1 MKFCIFSAL
10 LSLVGALMVMATA
23 PSAMAGTGTYR
34 LGQVAASIDACNEL
48 KASLVK
54 KFPQSSRSQVLSDV
68 CERNY
73 GGTFDVVIEY
83 TGLAASL
90 LVSTYNEGADVH
102 GLFATAEECE
112 ASRMDRISQFSH
124 ATGLDPFVAYCFR
137 DRQREQLDKLFTL
150 RIDAFG
156 KPKLKPYSFARH
168 IYTSSNVNPE
178 ADESGFENAL
188 MALGA
193 SAVDV
198 KIYKDTS
205 NTSVMAQYYA
215 SRRLPLLE
223 HSDGFVTTLADCERY
238 RDVMREIY
246 ARAGGQSAIYFCA
259 IGTEAAKSR
268 IYSVGLVSQPL
279 ASELA
284 TVKYQTQAACEA
296 QRAATE
302 ETWRLRLGRD
312 VVGSVCALEWLAS
325 PTEVSMRLFWVE

>member
-1 MKFCIFSAL
+1 MKISVLATL
-10 LSLVGALMVMATA
+10 LSLVCALMA
-23 PSAMAGTGTYR
+23 PPAMAVTGTYR
-34 LGQVAASIDACNEL
+34 LGQVAASIDVCNEL

-68 CERNY
+68 CERNH
-73 GGTFDVVIEY
+73 GGSFDIVIEY

-112 ASRMDRISQFSH
+112 ASRTDRISEFSG

-137 DRQREQLDKLFTL
+137 DRQREQLDKFFTL

-156 KPKLKPYSFARH
+156 KAKLKPYNFARH
-168 IYTSSNVNPE
+168 IYNSSTVNPE

-198 KIYKDTS
+198 KIFKDTG

-223 HSDGFVTTLADCERY
+223 HSDGFLPTLADCEKY

-259 IGTEAAKSR
+259 IGTEATKSR
-268 IYSVGLVSQPL
+268 MYSVGLVSQPL

-284 TVKYQTQAACEA
+284 SVKYQTQAACEA

-302 ETWRLRLGRD
+302 EMWRLRLGRD